1 MQRTIRHA
9 GREWSN
15 PAIVRFTDAARQKVA
30 ENRAAFP
37 HLTPVFGWATSIRVE
52 SGDGTS
58 DDLGA
63 GLMIGL
69 ARPDELPNGAF
80 MILLDGSPIGIE
92 IDGDATTSDAPV
104 IDIGT
109 KGTHRLQFR
118 LR

>member
-37 HLTPVFGWATSIRVE
+37 HLTPVFGWVTSIRVQHK
-52 SGDGTS
+52 DGTS
-58 DDLGA
+58 DDLGD
-63 GLMIGL
+63 GLILSMDDV
-69 ARPDELPNGAF
+69 PDRAF
-80 MILLDGSPIGIE
+80 LVALDGSPVGIQ
-92 IDGDATTSDAPV
+92 ILGDATASDAPV
-104 IDIGT
+104 IDTGI
-109 KGTHRLQFR
+109 KGVHRLQFR